1 MIMIAAVLC
10 VMGGSLTLRVVT
22 DDDQTVT
29 QTRQDSGLDRETQ
42 GRISPHLYP
51 RRPTDTI
58 PYSVK
63 NDFTGKLI
71 AKQLT
76 ATR

>member
-1 MIMIAAVLC
+1 MTSKQLLKLAKMQGWIEKRK
-10 VMGGSLTLRVVT
+10 GGSHLIYTRG
-22 DDDQTVT
+22 DQ
-29 QTRQDSGLDRETQ
+29 Q
-42 GRISPHLYP
+42 I
-51 RRPTDTI
+51 TI

>member
-1 MIMIAAVLC
+1 MIAAVLC

-42 GRISPHLYP
+42 GRSHLIYT
-51 RRPTDTI
+51 RGEQQITI